1 VPDRYE
7 HFVDNKKAEFLSK
20 FPLGKIPA
28 FESPDGFKLTEGIPI
43 ARFGES
49 DTCRQSPLFPNTL

>member
-1 VPDRYE
+1 
-7 HFVDNKKAEFLSK
+7 VDNKKADFLAK

-28 FESPDGFKLTEGIPI
+28 FEGPDGFKLTEGIPI

-49 DTCRQSPLFPNTL
+49 QSGR